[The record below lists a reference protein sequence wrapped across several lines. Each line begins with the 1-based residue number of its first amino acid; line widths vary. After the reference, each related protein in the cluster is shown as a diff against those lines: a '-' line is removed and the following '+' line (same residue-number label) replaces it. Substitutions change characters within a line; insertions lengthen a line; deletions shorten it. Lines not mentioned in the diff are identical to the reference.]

1 MTRPDF
7 YLLRLVLVMMVGRRF
22 WLLPLLPL
30 AWLVFLQLDLFNF
43 GEFIFAVTQETTQG
57 VVLGVPMA
65 LLGIFLGIRVI
76 AGEIDDRSLE
86 LAYTV
91 PGGSERLWRIKL
103 IAAVTMLLVM
113 EATLALVTV
122 TLITAFPLGAL
133 YGAFQAGCF
142 YLVLSLSLATLFRS
156 QIGGGVFTVIL
167 LGINGVL
174 TGFGNAQLRGS
185 PFFNPYVI
193 VGADS
198 TDLLAWTVQNRIGML
213 LLMAGILSLAFM
225 RANRR
230 ERMLSS

>member
-1 MTRPDF
+1 MIRPDF
-7 YLLRLVLVMMVGRRF
+7 YLLRLVLVMMAGRRY

-30 AWLVFLQLDLFNF
+30 AWLVFLQLELFSFFNVSP
-43 GEFIFAVTQETTQG
+43 EAVQG
-57 VVLGVPMA
+57 LVLGVPMS

-103 IAAVTMLLVM
+103 IAAVTMLLVL
-113 EATLALVTV
+113 EAKLALVTV

-133 YGAFQAGCF
+133 YGAFQAACF

-167 LGINGVL
+167 LGINGAL
-174 TGFGNAQLRGS
+174 TGFGNVQLRGS

>member
-1 MTRPDF
+1 MIRPDF
-7 YLLRLVLVMMVGRRF
+7 YLLRLVLVMMAGRRY

-30 AWLVFLQLDLFNF
+30 AWLVFLQLELFSFFNVSP
-43 GEFIFAVTQETTQG
+43 EAVQG
-57 VVLGVPMA
+57 LVLGVPMS

-76 AGEIDDRSLE
+76 AGEIEDRSLE

-133 YGAFQAGCF
+133 YGAFQAACF

-167 LGINGVL
+167 LGINGAL
-174 TGFGNAQLRGS
+174 TGFGNGQLRGS

-198 TDLLAWTVQNRIGML
+198 ADVLAWTVQNRVGML

>member
-30 AWLVFLQLDLFNF
+30 GWLVFLQLDVFSFFNMSP
-43 GEFIFAVTQETTQG
+43 EAVQG
-57 VVLGVPMA
+57 LVLGVPMA

-122 TLITAFPLGAL
+122 TWITGFPLGAL

-198 TDLLAWTVQNRIGML
+198 TDVLAWTVQNRIGML

>member
-1 MTRPDF
+1 MIRPDF
-7 YLLRLVLVMMVGRRF
+7 YLLRLVLVMMAGRRY

-30 AWLVFLQLDLFNF
+30 AWLVFLQLELFSFFNVSP
-43 GEFIFAVTQETTQG
+43 EAVQG
-57 VVLGVPMA
+57 LVLGVPMS

-76 AGEIDDRSLE
+76 AGEIEDRSLE

-133 YGAFQAGCF
+133 YGAFQAACF

-167 LGINGVL
+167 LGINGAL
-174 TGFGNAQLRGS
+174 TGFGNVQLRGS

-198 TDLLAWTVQNRIGML
+198 ADVLAWTVQNRVGML

>member
-1 MTRPDF
+1 MIRPDF
-7 YLLRLVLVMMVGRRF
+7 RLLRLVLVMMAGRRY

-30 AWLVFLQLDLFNF
+30 VWLVFLQLELFSFFNVSP
-43 GEFIFAVTQETTQG
+43 EAVQG
-57 VVLGVPMA
+57 LVLGVPMS

-122 TLITAFPLGAL
+122 TLITGFPLGAL
-133 YGAFQAGCF
+133 YGAFQAACF

-167 LGINGVL
+167 LGINGAL
-174 TGFGNAQLRGS
+174 TGFGNVQLRGS

>member
-30 AWLVFLQLDLFNF
+30 AWLVFLQLELFSFFNMSP
-43 GEFIFAVTQETTQG
+43 EAVQG
-57 VVLGVPMA
+57 LVLGVPMA

-103 IAAVTMLLVM
+103 IAAVTMLLVV
-113 EATLALVTV
+113 EAMLALATI
-122 TLITAFPLGAL
+122 TLITSFPWGAL
-133 YGAFQAGCF
+133 YGAFQAACF

-174 TGFGNAQLRGS
+174 TGFGNVQLRGS

-198 TDLLAWTVQNRIGML
+198 TDVLAWTVQNRIGML

>member
-30 AWLVFLQLDLFNF
+30 GWLVFLQLDLFSFFNMSP
-43 GEFIFAVTQETTQG
+43 EAVQG
-57 VVLGVPMA
+57 LVLGVPMA

-103 IAAVTMLLVM
+103 IAAVTMLLVV
-113 EATLALVTV
+113 EAMLALATI
-122 TLITAFPLGAL
+122 TLITSFPWGAL
-133 YGAFQAGCF
+133 YGAFQAACF

-174 TGFGNAQLRGS
+174 TGFGNVQLRGS

-198 TDLLAWTVQNRIGML
+198 ADLLAWTVQNRIGML

>member
-1 MTRPDF
+1 MIRPDF
-7 YLLRLVLVMMVGRRF
+7 YLLRLVLVMMAGRRY

-30 AWLVFLQLDLFNF
+30 AWLVFLQLELFSFFNVSP
-43 GEFIFAVTQETTQG
+43 EAVQG
-57 VVLGVPMA
+57 LVLGVPMS

-122 TLITAFPLGAL
+122 TLITGFPLGAL

>member
-1 MTRPDF
+1 
-7 YLLRLVLVMMVGRRF
+7 
-22 WLLPLLPL
+22 
-30 AWLVFLQLDLFNF
+30 
-43 GEFIFAVTQETTQG
+43 
-57 VVLGVPMA
+57 MA

-122 TLITAFPLGAL
+122 TWITGFPLGAL

>member
-1 MTRPDF
+1 MIRPDF
-7 YLLRLVLVMMVGRRF
+7 YLLRLVLVMMAGRRY

-30 AWLVFLQLDLFNF
+30 AWLVFLQLELFSFFNVSP
-43 GEFIFAVTQETTQG
+43 EAVQG
-57 VVLGVPMA
+57 LVLGVPMS

-91 PGGSERLWRIKL
+91 PGGSGRLWRIKL

-122 TLITAFPLGAL
+122 TLITGFPLGAL
-133 YGAFQAGCF
+133 YGAFQAACF

-167 LGINGVL
+167 LGINGAL
-174 TGFGNAQLRGS
+174 TGFGNVQLRGS

>member
-1 MTRPDF
+1 MIRPDF
-7 YLLRLVLVMMVGRRF
+7 RLLRLVLVMMAGRRY

-30 AWLVFLQLDLFNF
+30 AWLVFLQLELFSFFNVSP
-43 GEFIFAVTQETTQG
+43 EAVQG
-57 VVLGVPMA
+57 LVLGVPMS

-122 TLITAFPLGAL
+122 TLITGFPLGAL
-133 YGAFQAGCF
+133 YGAFQAACF

-167 LGINGVL
+167 LGINGAL
-174 TGFGNAQLRGS
+174 TGFGNVQLRGS

>member
-1 MTRPDF
+1 MIRPDF
-7 YLLRLVLVMMVGRRF
+7 YLLRLVLVMMAGRRY

-30 AWLVFLQLDLFNF
+30 AWLVFLQLELFSFFNVSP
-43 GEFIFAVTQETTQG
+43 EAVQG
-57 VVLGVPMA
+57 LVLGVPMS

-122 TLITAFPLGAL
+122 TLITGFPLGAL
-133 YGAFQAGCF
+133 YGAFQAACF

-167 LGINGVL
+167 LGINGAL
-174 TGFGNAQLRGS
+174 TGFGNGQLRGS

-198 TDLLAWTVQNRIGML
+198 ADVLAWTVQNRVGML

>member
-1 MTRPDF
+1 MILPDF
-7 YLLRLVLVMMVGRRF
+7 YLLRLVLVMMAGRRY

-30 AWLVFLQLDLFNF
+30 AWLVFLRLELFSFFNVSPE
-43 GEFIFAVTQETTQG
+43 GVQG
-57 VVLGVPMA
+57 LVLGVPMS

-76 AGEIDDRSLE
+76 AGEIEDRSLE

-167 LGINGVL
+167 LRINGVL

>member
-1 MTRPDF
+1 
-7 YLLRLVLVMMVGRRF
+7 MMAGRRY

-30 AWLVFLQLDLFNF
+30 AWLVFLQLELFSFFNVSP
-43 GEFIFAVTQETTQG
+43 EAVQG
-57 VVLGVPMA
+57 LVLGVPMS

-122 TLITAFPLGAL
+122 TLITGFPLGAL
-133 YGAFQAGCF
+133 YGAFQAACF

-167 LGINGVL
+167 LGINGAL
-174 TGFGNAQLRGS
+174 TGFGNVQLRGS

-198 TDLLAWTVQNRIGML
+198 TDLLAWTVQNRVGML

>member
-1 MTRPDF
+1 MIRPDF
-7 YLLRLVLVMMVGRRF
+7 YLLRLVLVMMAGRRY

-30 AWLVFLQLDLFNF
+30 AWLVFLQLELFSFFNVSP
-43 GEFIFAVTQETTQG
+43 EAVQG
-57 VVLGVPMA
+57 LVLGVPMS

-76 AGEIDDRSLE
+76 AGEIEDRSLE

-133 YGAFQAGCF
+133 YGAFQAACF

-167 LGINGVL
+167 LGINGAL
-174 TGFGNAQLRGS
+174 TVFGGVQLRGS

-198 TDLLAWTVQNRIGML
+198 ADVLAWTVQNRVGML

>member
-1 MTRPDF
+1 MTLPDF

-30 AWLVFLQLDLFNF
+30 GWPVFLKLELFSF
-43 GEFIFAVTQETTQG
+43 LAVSPEVVQG
-57 VVLGVPMA
+57 LVLGVPMA
-65 LLGIFLGIRVI
+65 LLGIFLGIRII

-103 IAAVTMLLVM
+103 GAAVILLLILEAMLAV
-113 EATLALVTV
+113 VTIV
-122 TLITAFPLGAL
+122 LITSFPWGAL
-133 YGAFQAGCF
+133 YGAFQAACF

-156 QIGGGVFTVIL
+156 QIGGGVVTVIL
-167 LGINGVL
+167 LGINGFL
-174 TGFGNAQLRGS
+174 TGFGNVQLRGS

-193 VGADS
+193 VDADS
-198 TDLLAWTVQNRIGML
+198 TDLLAWTVQNRVGML

>member
-1 MTRPDF
+1 
-7 YLLRLVLVMMVGRRF
+7 MMAGRRY

-30 AWLVFLQLDLFNF
+30 AWLVFLQLELFSFFNVSP
-43 GEFIFAVTQETTQG
+43 EAVQG
-57 VVLGVPMA
+57 LVLGVPMS

-122 TLITAFPLGAL
+122 TLITGFPLGAL
-133 YGAFQAGCF
+133 YGAFQAACF

-156 QIGGGVFTVIL
+156 QIHGHF
-167 LGINGVL
+167 
-174 TGFGNAQLRGS
+174 AR
-185 PFFNPYVI
+185 
-193 VGADS
+193 D
-198 TDLLAWTVQNRIGML
+198 
-213 LLMAGILSLAFM
+213 
-225 RANRR
+225 
-230 ERMLSS
+230 

>member
-1 MTRPDF
+1 MIRPDF
-7 YLLRLVLVMMVGRRF
+7 YLLRLVLVMMAGRRY

-30 AWLVFLQLDLFNF
+30 AWLVFLRLELFSFFNVTP
-43 GEFIFAVTQETTQG
+43 EAVQG
-57 VVLGVPMA
+57 LVLGVPMS

-122 TLITAFPLGAL
+122 TLITGFPLGAL

>member
-7 YLLRLVLVMMVGRRF
+7 YLLRLVLVMMAGRRY

-30 AWLVFLQLDLFNF
+30 AWLVFLQLELFSFFNVSP
-43 GEFIFAVTQETTQG
+43 EAVQG
-57 VVLGVPMA
+57 LVLGVPMS

-76 AGEIDDRSLE
+76 AGEIEDRSLE

-122 TLITAFPLGAL
+122 TLITGFPLGAL
-133 YGAFQAGCF
+133 YGAFQAACF

-167 LGINGVL
+167 LGINGAL
-174 TGFGNAQLRGS
+174 TGFGNVQLRGS
-185 PFFNPYVI
+185 PFFNPHVI

-198 TDLLAWTVQNRIGML
+198 TDLLAWTVQNRVGML

>member
-1 MTRPDF
+1 MIRPDF
-7 YLLRLVLVMMVGRRF
+7 YLLRLVLVMMAGRRY

-30 AWLVFLQLDLFNF
+30 AWLVFLQLELFSFFNVSP
-43 GEFIFAVTQETTQG
+43 EAVQG
-57 VVLGVPMA
+57 LVLGVPMS

-76 AGEIDDRSLE
+76 AGEIEDRSLE

-122 TLITAFPLGAL
+122 TLITGFPLGAL
-133 YGAFQAGCF
+133 YGAFQAACF

-167 LGINGVL
+167 LGINGAL
-174 TGFGNAQLRGS
+174 TGFGNVQLRGS

-198 TDLLAWTVQNRIGML
+198 ADVLAWTVQNRVGML